1 MLVDQVT
8 SRVLVAL
15 VTNGATR
22 RGGHRPVPIMRI
34 AEYPRPDH
42 VLLHLSDT
50 HLIAGEE
57 PLYGAVDAD
66 ARLQRLLGRIEAARI
81 TPSAL
86 VFTGDLVDAGEP
98 AAYRKL
104 RALVEPFAARLG
116 CAVVWVMGNHDDRVA
131 MRQYL
136 LGEPTSGDPLDRVF
150 LVDGLRIV
158 ALDTSVP
165 GHHHGEVTDAQ
176 LAWLSD
182 VLDVPAPFGTV
193 LAMHHPPLPTGADLA
208 VAVELREQHR
218 LARVL
223 AGTDVRAILAGHMH
237 YSSFGTFAGIPVSVA
252 SSTCYTQ
259 DLAFEQAGTRGR
271 DAAQAFSL
279 VHVYADTVMHSVVPI
294 DSGPAV
300 GEAVTAQQARAR
312 LEQAGIV
319 IPDAQEAS
327 RHVYPAVSGAR
338 AGR

>member
-1 MLVDQVT
+1 
-8 SRVLVAL
+8 
-15 VTNGATR
+15 
-22 RGGHRPVPIMRI
+22 VPIMRI

-136 LGEPTSGDPLDRVF
+136 LGEPTSEDPLDRVF

>member
-1 MLVDQVT
+1 VPTL
-8 SRVLVAL
+8 RV
-15 VTNGATR
+15 
-22 RGGHRPVPIMRI
+22 

-57 PLYGAVDAD
+57 RLYGAVDAD
-66 ARLQRLLGRIEAARI
+66 ARLQRLLDRIEAARI
-81 TPSAL
+81 IPSAL

-104 RALVEPFAARLG
+104 RTMVEPFAARLG
-116 CAVVWVMGNHDDRVA
+116 CEVMWVMGNHDDRVA
-131 MRQYL
+131 MRQHL
-136 LGEPTSGDPLDRVF
+136 LGEHPSGGPLDRVF
-150 LVDGLRIV
+150 LVNGLRIV

-165 GHHHGEVTDAQ
+165 GHHYGEVTDAQ
-176 LAWLSD
+176 LAWLAE
-182 VLDVPAPFGTV
+182 VLDVPAPFGTI
-193 LAMHHPPLPTGADLA
+193 LAMHHPPLPTVADLA
-208 VAVELREQHR
+208 VEVELLEQQR
-218 LARVL
+218 LASVL
-223 AGTDVRAILAGHMH
+223 AGTDVRAILAGHLH

-279 VHVYADTVMHSVVPI
+279 VHVYPETVMHSVVSI
-294 DSGPAV
+294 DSGPTV
-300 GEAVTAQQARAR
+300 GEAVTARQARAR

-319 IPDAQEAS
+319 IPDAPRVP
-327 RHVYPAVSGAR
+327 RHLAPAVSGTRAR
-338 AGR
+338 Q

>member
-1 MLVDQVT
+1 MPTL
-8 SRVLVAL
+8 
-15 VTNGATR
+15 
-22 RGGHRPVPIMRI
+22 RI

-50 HLIAGEE
+50 HLIAGDK

-98 AAYRKL
+98 AAYQKL

-116 CAVVWVMGNHDDRVA
+116 CPVVWVTGNHDDRAA
-131 MRQYL
+131 MREHL
-136 LGEPTSGDPLDRVF
+136 LGDPASGDPLDRVF
-150 LVDGLRIV
+150 FVDGLRIV

-165 GHHHGEVTDAQ
+165 GRHYGEVTDAQ
-176 LAWLSD
+176 LEWLAG
-182 VLDVPAPFGTV
+182 VLGAPAPFGTV
-193 LAMHHPPLPTGADLA
+193 LAMHHPPLPTVADLA

-218 LARVL
+218 LAKVL
-223 AGTDVRAILAGHMH
+223 ADTDVRAILAGHLH

-252 SSTCYTQ
+252 SSACYTQ

-279 VHVYADTVMHSVVPI
+279 VHVYPDTVMHSVVTI
-294 DSGPAV
+294 DSGSAV
-300 GEAVTAQQARAR
+300 GEAVTAQQARSR

-319 IPDAQEAS
+319 IPDAPRVP
-327 RHVYPAVSGAR
+327 RHVDPAVSGAN
-338 AGR
+338 AGQ

>member
-1 MLVDQVT
+1 VPTQ
-8 SRVLVAL
+8 RV
-15 VTNGATR
+15 
-22 RGGHRPVPIMRI
+22 

-57 PLYGAVDAD
+57 RLYGAVDAD
-66 ARLQRLLGRIEAARI
+66 SRLRRLLDRIEAARI
-81 TPSAL
+81 TPSAV
-86 VFTGDLVDAGEP
+86 VFTGDLVDTGQP

-104 RALVEPFAARLG
+104 RGIIEPFAARLG
-116 CAVVWVMGNHDDRVA
+116 CEVMWVTGNHDDRTA
-131 MRQYL
+131 MRQHL
-136 LGEPTSGDPLDRVF
+136 LDEPPSEAPLDRVF

-165 GHHHGEVTDAQ
+165 GHHYGALTDAQ
-176 LAWLSD
+176 LEWLAR
-182 VLDVPAPFGTV
+182 VLAVPAPFGTI
-193 LAMHHPPLPTGADLA
+193 LAMHHPPLPTVADLA
-208 VAVELREQHR
+208 VSVELVEQQR
-218 LARVL
+218 LASVL
-223 AGTDVRAILAGHMH
+223 AGTDVRAILAGHLH

-279 VHVYADTVMHSVVPI
+279 VHVYPETVLHSVVPA
-294 DSGPAV
+294 DSGPTV

-312 LEQAGIV
+312 LDRAGIV
-319 IPDAQEAS
+319 IPDYAATPVDMS
-327 RHVYPAVSGAR
+327 CG
-338 AGR
+338 